1 MLTVLYSIGL
11 GVNGA
16 LAGSAG
22 QLSGV
27 AVKLAGVDLI
37 SLMIYHHVLL
47 LCI

>member
-1 MLTVLYSIGL
+1 MLYSIGL

-16 LAGSAG
+16 LAGLAG

-27 AVKLAGVDLI
+27 AVKLAGVAGVDLI